1 MVRTGWAPHD
11 GAADGR
17 SVVTTT
23 RTTTS
28 TTTTTTTTT
37 TTKETTMTGTTTPQ
51 EIAERYIAVWIE
63 PDPALRR
70 RLIEEVWAQDGVHVL
85 QPPEE
90 IRDRAAELGFDSP
103 TLEARGHNAVEARV
117 ARSHQEF
124 VADGEHTFRAR
135 DTAVRLGDVL
145 RFTWEMVPTGGGE
158 ALGSGVEFLVLDGE
172 DRVTADYMF
181 PGP

>member
-1 MVRTGWAPHD
+1 MGPGRRT
-11 GAADGR
+11 ADGR
-17 SVVTTT
+17 SAAG
-23 RTTTS
+23 
-28 TTTTTTTTT
+28 TTTTTTTPQ
-37 TTKETTMTGTTTPQ
+37 ESAMTGTTTAQ
-51 EIAERYIAVWIE
+51 QIADRYIAVWIE

-70 RLIEEVWAQDGVHVL
+70 RLIEAVWAPDGLHVL

-90 IRDRAAELGFDSP
+90 IRDRAAELGFHSP

-117 ARSHQEF
+117 ARSYQEF
-124 VADGEHTFRAR
+124 VAAGEHTFRAR

-158 ALGSGVEFLVLDGE
+158 ALGSGVEFLVLDAE